1 MENNLSKLNK
11 QSKKISTNVIPSL
24 LKEDIKMEQNPELNI
39 KQNVISDEI
48 FEQPLI
54 KKISFNNDIDVV
66 NNNNIDTNSNTKY
79 YEEEDD
85 DVDEYNDE
93 EEDKPILNIQEELPK
108 GSLKFDN
115 LNEEQEQKQQN
126 NNLPELEQ
134 DITRYQHND
143 LIPDVNNTFNNNN
156 NNNNNNKLNSSQPSN
171 IITDVQIQNPN
182 NIYES
187 SKVVKNNNS
196 KFRKKNI
203 FRSIYE
209 KSVLTRNISIS
220 ILHIGKHIQN
230 TLTTVLKE
238 DLENKCCVEGFI
250 KSGSIEII

>member
-115 LNEEQEQKQQN
+115 LNEEQEQEQQN

-134 DITRYQHND
+134 QDITQYQNND
-143 LIPDVNNTFNNNN
+143 LLPDVNNNNM
-156 NNNNNNKLNSSQPSN
+156 NKLNSLQPSN

-238 DLENKCCVEGFI
+238 D
-250 KSGSIEII
+250 